1 MRRKGGWKGGDCEE
15 ERVREL
21 SNVKGEIQT
30 HKKASIV
37 VKKSKDGIK
46 S

>member
-1 MRRKGGWKGGDCEE
+1 MRRKGDGKAGTKE

-21 SNVKGEIQT
+21 SNVKGETQT